1 MKAKR
6 MNRKLAVGLAVGAAA
21 LIVAVVVLVLVLSG
35 PSNGKPEANGVA
47 GNGLFTAGGAQ
58 TAPGAPSASGAPAG
72 VASESPAAASSS
84 SSGSTPGSTSGSTT
98 GSSTSGA
105 PSGTAPTGT
114 TPSSS
119 TSSGPTTPSTL
130 TPAPTSVPAARAWV
144 TIAAMSGGSEG
155 TGRTYRSEVFT
166 LHSGTTRNL
175 AARGELSSP
184 STGARLEVDVE
195 LVPVGHSLAEPE
207 IVLGRLNASGTYSL
221 PEASWP
227 AGQYYILVNV
237 LYGSFHVSVNEL

>member
-1 MKAKR
+1 MKTKR
-6 MNRKLAVGLAVGAAA
+6 TNRKLAVGLAIGTVA
-21 LIVAVVVLVLVLSG
+21 LIVGFVVLVMVLSG
-35 PSNGKPEANGVA
+35 PSNGTPGEKG
-47 GNGLFTAGGAQ
+47 AGGAAGNQ
-58 TAPGAPSASGAPAG
+58 VVAGGAPAG
-72 VASESPAAASSS
+72 VASESPSPGSSS
-84 SSGSTPGSTSGSTT
+84 SSSSTSGSST

-105 PSGTAPTGT
+105 PSGTAPTST

-119 TSSGPTTPSTL
+119 TSSGSTRPSTL

-144 TIAAMSGGSEG
+144 TIAEMSGGSEG
-155 TGRTYRSEVFT
+155 AGRTYRSEVFT

-195 LVPVGHSLAEPE
+195 LVPVGHSLGVPQ
-207 IVLGRLNASGTYSL
+207 IVLNRSSSSATYSL

-227 AGQYYILVNV
+227 EGQYYLRVDV
-237 LYGSFHVSVNEL
+237 LYGSFHVSVNELW